1 MIRFLRGFG
10 VVLLFSI
17 FGVCSFFLGFV
28 VLPLLQ
34 IFMKFEKIE
43 DLASHNDSENS
54 IKNDKEDKR
63 KRERFSRLI
72 HKLWHFYTNLFVKLG
87 LIKIDLKNF
96 EQVRGKIIV
105 STHPTFID
113 IMILIGLYDN
123 SLCLAKKEL
132 LNNIFLKNIIK
143 NVYIP
148 NNVELDEFKKIST
161 EVLNDGYNIIIFPT
175 GTRTVEG
182 EDLKIHKGAAA
193 LQIASGADIVPV
205 IIKCDYPFLQKGQ
218 PIYDASDRLITYTI
232 SQLNPIKLSDFDE
245 KSEIKLR
252 KAISEKI
259 KFDFTN

>member
-1 MIRFLRGFG
+1 MIRFIRGFG
-10 VVLLFSI
+10 VVLLFTI
-17 FGVCSFFLGFV
+17 FGICSFFLGFV
-28 VLPLLQ
+28 VLPMWQ
-34 IFMKFEKIE
+34 IFMKFEK
-43 DLASHNDSENS
+43 SENS
-54 IKNDKEDKR
+54 LSSNDSKDKK
-63 KRERFSRLI
+63 KREKFSRLI

-87 LIKIDLKNF
+87 LIKIDLNNV

-113 IMILIGLYDN
+113 IMILIGIYDN

-148 NNVELDEFKKIST
+148 NNVELEEFKKIST

-193 LQIASGADIVPV
+193 LQIESGADIIP
-205 IIKCDYPFLQKGQ
+205 IILKRPTDIRCL
-218 PIYDASDRLITYTI
+218 
-232 SQLNPIKLSDFDE
+232 
-245 KSEIKLR
+245 
-252 KAISEKI
+252 
-259 KFDFTN
+259 

>member
-1 MIRFLRGFG
+1 MRYLRGFL
-10 VVLLFSI
+10 VVLLFAI
-17 FGVCSFFLGFV
+17 FGVCSLFLGFV
-28 VLPLLQ
+28 FLPAGGM
-34 IFMKFEKIE
+34 F
-43 DLASHNDSENS
+43 
-54 IKNDKEDKR
+54 IKNQN
-63 KRERFSRLI
+63 KREGFSRLI
-72 HKLWHFYTNLFVKLG
+72 HKLWRFYTNLFVKLG
-87 LIKIDLKNF
+87 LIKIKLNNF

-113 IMILIGLYDN
+113 IMILIGLFDN

-148 NNVELDEFKKIST
+148 NNVELDEFKKISA
-161 EVLNDGYNIIIFPT
+161 EALKDGYNIIIFPT

-193 LQIASGADIVPV
+193 LQIASGADIIPV
-205 IIKCDYPFLQKGQ
+205 KIECDYPFLQKGK

-232 SQLNPIKLSDFDE
+232 SQLPPIKLSDFNE

-259 KFDFTN
+259 KFDFAN

>member
-1 MIRFLRGFG
+1 MIRFIRGFG
-10 VVLLFSI
+10 VVLLFTI
-17 FGVCSFFLGFV
+17 FGICSFFLGFV

-34 IFMKFEKIE
+34 IFMKFEK
-43 DLASHNDSENS
+43 SENS
-54 IKNDKEDKR
+54 LSSNDSKDKK
-63 KRERFSRLI
+63 KREKFSRLI

-87 LIKIDLKNF
+87 LIKIDLNNV

-113 IMILIGLYDN
+113 IMILIGIYDN

-148 NNVELDEFKKIST
+148 NNVELEEFKKIST

-193 LQIASGADIVPV
+193 LQIESGADIIP
-205 IIKCDYPFLQKGQ
+205 IILKCDYPFLQKGQ
-218 PIYDASDRLITYTI
+218 PIYDASDRLITYSI
-232 SQLNPIKLSDFDE
+232 NQLEPIKLSQFTE

-252 KAISEKI
+252 KEISNKI
-259 KFDFTN
+259 KDIFMNN

>member
-1 MIRFLRGFG
+1 MIRFIRGFG
-10 VVLLFSI
+10 VVLLFTI
-17 FGVCSFFLGFV
+17 FGICSFFLGFV
-28 VLPLLQ
+28 VLPMWQ
-34 IFMKFEKIE
+34 IFMKFEK
-43 DLASHNDSENS
+43 SENS
-54 IKNDKEDKR
+54 LSSNDSKDKK
-63 KRERFSRLI
+63 KREKFSRLI

-87 LIKIDLKNF
+87 LIKIDLNNV

-113 IMILIGLYDN
+113 IMILIGIYDN

-148 NNVELDEFKKIST
+148 NNVELEEFKKIST

-193 LQIASGADIVPV
+193 LQIESGADIIP
-205 IIKCDYPFLQKGQ
+205 IILKCDYPFLQKGQ
-218 PIYDASDRLITYTI
+218 PIYDASDRLITYSI
-232 SQLNPIKLSDFDE
+232 NQLEPIKLSQFTE

-252 KAISEKI
+252 KEISNKI
-259 KFDFTN
+259 KEIFMNNQN

>member
-1 MIRFLRGFG
+1 MIRFIRGFG
-10 VVLLFSI
+10 VVLLFTI
-17 FGVCSFFLGFV
+17 FGICSFFLGFV

-34 IFMKFEKIE
+34 IFMKFEK
-43 DLASHNDSENS
+43 SENS
-54 IKNDKEDKR
+54 LSSNDSKDKK
-63 KRERFSRLI
+63 KREKFSRLI

-87 LIKIDLKNF
+87 LIKINLNNV

-113 IMILIGLYDN
+113 IMILIGIYDN

-148 NNVELDEFKKIST
+148 NNVELEEFKKIST

-193 LQIASGADIVPV
+193 LQIESGADIIP
-205 IIKCDYPFLQKGQ
+205 IKMKCDYPFLQKGQ
-218 PIYDASDRLITYTI
+218 PIYDASDRLITYSI
-232 SQLNPIKLSDFDE
+232 NQLEPIKLSQFTE

-252 KAISEKI
+252 KEISNKI
-259 KFDFTN
+259 KYIFMNN

>member
-1 MIRFLRGFG
+1 MIRFIRGFG
-10 VVLLFSI
+10 VVLLFTI
-17 FGVCSFFLGFV
+17 FGICSFFLGFV

-34 IFMKFEKIE
+34 IFMKFEK
-43 DLASHNDSENS
+43 SENS
-54 IKNDKEDKR
+54 LSSNDSKDKK
-63 KRERFSRLI
+63 KREKFSRLI

-87 LIKIDLKNF
+87 LIKIDLNNV

-113 IMILIGLYDN
+113 IMILIGIYDN

-148 NNVELDEFKKIST
+148 NNVELEEFKKIST

-193 LQIASGADIVPV
+193 LQIESGADIIP
-205 IIKCDYPFLQKGQ
+205 IILKCDYPFLQKGQ
-218 PIYDASDRLITYTI
+218 PIYDASDRLITYSI
-232 SQLNPIKLSDFDE
+232 NQLEPIKLSQFTE

-252 KAISEKI
+252 KEISNKI
-259 KFDFTN
+259 KEIFMNNQN

>member
-1 MIRFLRGFG
+1 
-10 VVLLFSI
+10 
-17 FGVCSFFLGFV
+17 
-28 VLPLLQ
+28 
-34 IFMKFEKIE
+34 
-43 DLASHNDSENS
+43 
-54 IKNDKEDKR
+54 
-63 KRERFSRLI
+63 
-72 HKLWHFYTNLFVKLG
+72 
-87 LIKIDLKNF
+87 
-96 EQVRGKIIV
+96 
-105 STHPTFID
+105 
-113 IMILIGLYDN
+113 MILIGLYDF

-148 NNVELDEFKKIST
+148 NNVELEEFKRISI
-161 EVLNDGYNIIIFPT
+161 EALNDGYNIIIFPT

-182 EDLKIHKGAAA
+182 ENLKIHKGAAA
-193 LQIASGADIVPV
+193 LQIASGADIIP
-205 IIKCDYPFLQKGQ
+205 IKLECDYPFLQKGN